1 MKTGNVLSNSN
12 IFDVNNIEI
21 EKKGK
26 TTNEASAKEA
36 IKKGF
41 KELLDKILLK
51 DDIKKLD
58 ELKSSEIRE
67 LVTYY
72 QVSNKINDNNNSQK
86 IIYNISFDKDKIHEL
101 FYKKNISYSEIINKE
116 LFILP
121 ILKKENQIFI
131 YNKNFFY
138 ENWNKIY
145 ETDLIEF
152 ILPTEKIEIIQNVNI
167 YKNNLLNLKLN
178 NIFQEYAGNNLA
190 IVLIEENNSQEEKI
204 YFKLNILEKEIV
216 KNIVI
221 KKSNLSNDE
230 FKKKIITKIKKEII
244 NLIKSENLIDVRI
257 PSFLNVKVKNNN
269 KNNLVELKAR
279 LKKIDLIDKIYVQKF
294 NNKSLY
300 LRIKY
305 LGKLD
310 KIIKQ
315 LENHKIILKLIDDEW
330 RVKII

>member
-1 MKTGNVLSNSN
+1 M
-12 IFDVNNIEI
+12 
-21 EKKGK
+21 
-26 TTNEASAKEA
+26 
-36 IKKGF
+36 
-41 KELLDKILLK
+41 IL
-51 DDIKKLD
+51 
-58 ELKSSEIRE
+58 
-67 LVTYY
+67 
-72 QVSNKINDNNNSQK
+72 DNNNSQK